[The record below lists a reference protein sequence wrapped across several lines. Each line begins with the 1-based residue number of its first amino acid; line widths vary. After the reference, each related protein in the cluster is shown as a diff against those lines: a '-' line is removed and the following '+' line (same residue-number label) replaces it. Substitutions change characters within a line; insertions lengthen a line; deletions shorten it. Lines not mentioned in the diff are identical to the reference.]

1 MEEIVKH
8 INDTNASFRQPNAGD
23 AKNTDLFLDN
33 EHYSLFKDSGE
44 QITVRYSKENLTK
57 AILFIASILPRKFD
71 QSATHE
77 LIKFSK
83 EFVLD
88 QLAIIDALFTVG
100 GRSVNSFTQVWNAR
114 KDVPQKNGKIDKRF
128 YFNGLLKDVLYTD
141 YKGVQRKTKFTIR
154 NYFAGG
160 YSDLHIL
167 KADDGI
173 FDIRISNANVPTFD
187 NKEDGLEEVAEQKK
201 EIKCLQQIYYG
212 APGTGKSFEVKDT
225 TKRYS
230 TIRTTFHPDSDYSTF
245 VGAYKP
251 VMEETPVYGAQGV
264 EVAKEK
270 RITYSY
276 VKQAF
281 LKAYLGA
288 WQKYSKGGETAEPQ
302 FLVIEEINRGNC
314 AQIFGDLFQ
323 LLDRSDNGFSTYP
336 IEADSDLQNEIKKA
350 FAEGGEYAIEN
361 GLDVDDAVDGY
372 TSNYGE
378 TLSDDIKNGRV
389 LLLPNNLYIW
399 ATMNTSDQSLF
410 PIDSAFKR
418 RWDWRYVKI
427 ADAGKGWKIKC
438 GTEYCDW
445 WTFVEEINKKIAKE
459 TSSDDKK
466 LGYFFCK
473 PDKNGNTISEDK
485 FVGKVLFYLWNDVF
499 KDGDTSLFK
508 VGEYT
513 EEATFEAF
521 YNDDNTVNIEAIR
534 KFLVAVVG
542 DNNIKSGNEE
552 GPSPD
557 GNLSNGIDY
566 TKYSF
571 NGETRLSKK
580 DIGYKIVMKYI
591 NEHSDKTFEELQKN
605 LAFDESVDNKYRYKG
620 VLAKVEDINGSY
632 QDCFSDERTS
642 SDGVNYKVL
651 TWWNKYNI
659 DFIINFAKKQ
669 GWSVDKETE

>member
-288 WQKYSKGGETAEPQ
+288 WQKSSKGGETAEPQ

-508 VGEYT
+508 VGENT

-557 GNLSNGIDY
+557 GNPSNGIDY